1 MKTEEGETQVETT
14 PAEAMEIENGIEI
27 PFEKAR
33 VLKGHDSEVCMCG
46 HYKKY
51 YIYLFLY
58 YNILCLKLYCFR
70 NRQKKRSIT

>member
-33 VLKGHDSEVCMCG
+33 VLKGHDSEVCMF
-46 HYKKY
+46 
-51 YIYLFLY
+51 I
-58 YNILCLKLYCFR
+58 NVRRPLKI
-70 NRQKKRSIT
+70 NGMWI